1 MGENNNA
8 GADDIEI
15 VETEEG
21 AEDLDESQ
29 NDGGADDADKGS
41 DNSDNDKSEDK
52 TKDDEANG
60 KSDDKTEDKSKKPTP
75 NADEEPKTR
84 KRNIDFILER
94 KNEKIKKLQ
103 ERANGAYADK
113 EDEDEDNLDPNDAQI
128 IQKHVAKALSPFLAK
143 QMQDEDNQ
151 EIGDFVKQNPDF
163 APYQTKVQKFAQ
175 HPSRRD
181 MPIKAIFYEV
191 AGDDLLKIGAERA
204 KRAGIESKKSRA
216 GGGGSS
222 GGGSEK
228 GVWDL
233 SPEEFEA
240 QKESVRI
247 KSRE

>member
-1 MGENNNA
+1 MGENNA
-8 GADDIEI
+8 GGDEEI
-15 VETEEG
+15 IETEIG

-29 NDGGADDADKGS
+29 NDGGAGDEDKGADKPDD
-41 DNSDNDKSEDK
+41 DNGDKK
-52 TKDDEANG
+52 PDEKG
-60 KSDDKTEDKSKKPTP
+60 TDDKKPEPTP

-103 ERANGAYADK
+103 EKNNGADAEK

-143 QMQDEDNQ
+143 QMQDEDKQ
-151 EIGDFVKQNPDF
+151 EIDDFVKQNPDF
-163 APYQTKVQKFAQ
+163 APYVAKVQKFSQ
-175 HPSRRD
+175 HPSRKD
-181 MPIKAIFYEV
+181 MPISSIFYEV
-191 AGDDLLKIGAERA
+191 AGGDLLKLGADRA
-204 KRAGIESKKSRA
+204 RKAGIESKKSRA

-233 SPEEFEA
+233 SAEEFEA
-240 QKESVRI
+240 QKEALRN

>member
-1 MGENNNA
+1 MGDINNA
-8 GADDIEI
+8 GDDKEI
-15 VETEEG
+15 ITTEEG

-29 NDGGADDADKGS
+29 NDGGADD
-41 DNSDNDKSEDK
+41 
-52 TKDDEANG
+52 EAEGAG
-60 KSDDKTEDKSKKPTP
+60 KSDDDNGDKKPDEADKGDKKPESKPTP

-103 ERANGAYADK
+103 DKTNGADADK
-113 EDEDEDNLDPNDAQI
+113 GDEDEDDLDPNDAQI

-143 QMQDEDNQ
+143 QMQDEDSQ
-151 EIGDFVKQNPDF
+151 EIGDFIKQNPDF
-163 APYQTKVQKFAQ
+163 APYQAKVQKFAQ

-191 AGDDLLKIGAERA
+191 AGDDLLKIGADRA
-204 KRAGIESKKSRA
+204 KKAGIESKKSRA

-233 SPEEFEA
+233 STEEFEA
-240 QKESVRI
+240 QKEALRN